1 MPLSPQT
8 AKKLMSDVSE
18 MKEFVSFLT
27 EEVLKLNNLNDIQL
41 EDPIELSVEVKARKK
56 AFEKIINILSPLL
69 NTQEVFHSN
78 LKEYVV

>member
-18 MKEFVSFLT
+18 MKEFVSYLS
-27 EEVLKLNNLNDIQL
+27 EEALKLNNLNDIQL

>member
-18 MKEFVSFLT
+18 MREFISYLS
-27 EEVLKLNNLNDIQL
+27 EEALKLNNLDDIQL

>member
-18 MKEFVSFLT
+18 MKEFVSYLS
-27 EEVLKLNNLNDIQL
+27 EEALKLNNLNDIQL

-56 AFEKIINILSPLL
+56 LL
-69 NTQEVFHSN
+69 KK
-78 LKEYVV
+78 L